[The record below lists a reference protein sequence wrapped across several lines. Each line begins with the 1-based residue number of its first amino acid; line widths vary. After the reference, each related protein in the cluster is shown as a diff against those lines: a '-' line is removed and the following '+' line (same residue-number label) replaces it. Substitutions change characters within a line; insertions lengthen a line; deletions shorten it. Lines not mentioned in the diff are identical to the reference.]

1 MSPRLALAATI
12 GVVAVSL
19 AGPARADKIDGSWCD
34 EGGQRLSIDGPAI
47 VTPGGNSLGG
57 DYNRHFFRYVVPDG
71 EPNSGATIQMR
82 LLNEETMQRRLAGPS
97 AAVETWH
104 RCGAPVS

>member
-1 MSPRLALAATI
+1 MSPRLALAAAA
-12 GVVAVSL
+12 GMVVAAL
-19 AGPARADKIDGSWCD
+19 ACPARADKIDGSWCD
-34 EGGQRLSIDGPAI
+34 EGGQRLSIDGPAV
-47 VTPGGNSLGG
+47 VTPGGNSLAGE
-57 DYNRHFFRYVVPDG
+57 YSRHFFSYVVPDG

-82 LLNEETMQRRLAGPS
+82 LLNEETMQRRLAGPA